1 LRRIGN
7 DLVFHVEERMY
18 PAKRIDAVLGMHGQG
33 AAADDQS
40 RYRSVLIVSSTS
52 GSTAILVEAIL
63 ASRELVVKTLGRY
76 VPRLRGIVG
85 ATILGDGTVTPV
97 VDVVELM
104 RAPIRHE
111 AQHEHSV
118 TLAVPHGDSRPLAL
132 VVDDSLSARRS
143 LAQLL
148 ADSGFRVETARDG
161 IEAVAFLEKNQ
172 PDVLF
177 VDLEMPRMNG
187 IELTSHVRS
196 RATTSKLPVI
206 MVTSRSTRRHREQAE
221 AAGIDA
227 YLTKPFAED
236 ALLQQTHALLAQT
249 A

>member
-1 LRRIGN
+1 
-7 DLVFHVEERMY
+7 
-18 PAKRIDAVLGMHGQG
+18 
-33 AAADDQS
+33 
-40 RYRSVLIVSSTS
+40 
-52 GSTAILVEAIL
+52 L

-97 VDVVELM
+97 VDLAELL
-104 RAPIRHE
+104 RAPITADVLHE
-111 AQHEHSV
+111 ATT
-118 TLAVPHGDSRPLAL
+118 TLGVSQGDLRPPLAL

-148 ADSGFRVETARDG
+148 LDSGFRVETARDG
-161 IEAVAFLEKNQ
+161 IEAVAFLEKIH

-177 VDLEMPRMNG
+177 VDMEMPRMNG

-196 RATTSKLPVI
+196 RSATARLPVI
-206 MVTSRSTRRHREQAE
+206 MVTSRSTRKHREQAE

-227 YLTKPFAED
+227 YLTKPFAEEQ
-236 ALLQQTHALLAQT
+236 LLQQTHALLAGT